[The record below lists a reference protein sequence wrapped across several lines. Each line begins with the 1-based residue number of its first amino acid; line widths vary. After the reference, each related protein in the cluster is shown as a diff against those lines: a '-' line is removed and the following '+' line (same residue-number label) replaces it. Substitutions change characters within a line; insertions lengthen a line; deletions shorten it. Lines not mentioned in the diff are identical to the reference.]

1 MLMQDIKVFLGK
13 RQRKIE
19 NIFTN
24 DLRLF
29 LKKRLFK
36 NRKNYSKTW
45 KSKDWLMFF
54 LDKFITLFFRD
65 FCFR

>member
-1 MLMQDIKVFLGK
+1 MLMQEIKVFLGK
-13 RQRKIE
+13 RKRKIE

-24 DLRLF
+24 DLKLF

-54 LDKFITLFFRD
+54 LDKYITLFFRD
-65 FCFR
+65 FCFW